1 MENNLPDYNSFR
13 TGLTFTDIRRALKLE
28 AKKKY
33 ERGQYMFITRA
44 TVLGRWHELKLKM
57 YSAEE
62 KYFQLAK
69 RN

>member
-1 MENNLPDYNSFR
+1 MENEIPDYNNFR
-13 TGLTFTDIRRALKLE
+13 TGLTFTDIRRDLKRE

-44 TVLGRWHELKLKM
+44 TVLGRWREIKLKM
-57 YSAEE
+57 YAMEE

-69 RN
+69 GN